1 METRQKA
8 AENEAVPSQLVQ
20 ELIQREDSS
29 KNQREP
35 APPTT
40 FLGNIKYKIFRTV
53 LWYLESWLV
62 LLVTTCLNWLGLFLS
77 QFSSY
82 WDDKTMGMWKAAFKG
97 KVPTWIYFGCIFSL
111 LPAFMAEVSNRFR
124 ARESDK
130 RMDSIEAEMRALKQD
145 LKDNA
150 RENSHTI
157 LQELRAFKT
166 DTEAKIDALTSPDA

>member
-1 METRQKA
+1 MPYKDFRSLDINTKLKA
-8 AENEAVPSQLVQ
+8 ARDNLVPPNLVEALIEQGEPQL
-20 ELIQREDSS
+20 S
-29 KNQREP
+29 
-35 APPTT
+35 PPQ
-40 FLGNIKYKIFRTV
+40 NIYWTKF
-53 LWYLESWLV
+53 LESWLV
-62 LLVTTCLNWLGLFLS
+62 LIVLNGLNWLGLFLS